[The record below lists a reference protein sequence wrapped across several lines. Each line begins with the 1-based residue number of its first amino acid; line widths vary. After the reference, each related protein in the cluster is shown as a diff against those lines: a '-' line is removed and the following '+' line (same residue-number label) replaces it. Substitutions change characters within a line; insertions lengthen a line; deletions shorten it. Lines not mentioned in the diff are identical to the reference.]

1 MLASIR
7 AFAKSPAAAV
17 LIGLL
22 VVSFAVFGIRDVFK
36 GRIAGDAVVKA
47 GSRTLSPADFKRE
60 FDGYKSRVEQQ
71 VGQPITTEAAVANGL
86 DRRVLE
92 GLAGREAFAEL
103 VRKIGIIPSDK
114 LIVAEINKIPAF
126 FDQVSGRFDKKAYQQ
141 KLGENGLTPAKFEG
155 IMRDEIAQQHVGTGL
170 VAGLRVPR
178 AYTAMGAIYAM
189 ENRDIAYFP
198 IEPNSVPQP
207 APPTDA
213 QLTAFM
219 KENSAQ
225 LTRPEFRVLTVVRF
239 SPQLVAANL
248 PIDEAELKKR
258 FDFRKDT
265 LSTPETRTI
274 IQIPAKDA
282 AVAQQIGQRLTKGET
297 PAAVAKSLGVEVLTY
312 DNKPKT
318 AIADRKVAEAAFRM
332 LPGQMAP
339 VPGDLGL
346 TVVKV
351 VSATPGRAVTLE
363 EVRPALEAEIR
374 KDAAAEKVYALTQAY
389 DDAHQ
394 GGSSLAESA
403 QKAGV
408 PAVTIGPL
416 AKNGRDLQGQPVQ
429 GLTQKLV
436 ETAFNLP
443 AGGESEVEDAGGG
456 EYFAV
461 RVEKVLPPA
470 MPPLAEIKPQLVRVF
485 TMREIAKRMQARAD
499 ELAARVKKGE
509 TLEAVAASAGAS
521 ITRVPGL
528 SRQNAAQMQ
537 GMSQDILGKTFTSKQ
552 GDVFTA
558 ENNHFGF
565 VVGKLE
571 AVRAGEGPTLARMAE
586 DMRPQMSVAIYREI
600 AETARFAAR
609 QKIKVTID
617 AARARAALGLEPLDA
632 KTGAKGAKPGKA
644 K

>member
-36 GRIAGDAVVKA
+36 GRIAGDAVITA
-47 GSRTLSPADFKRE
+47 GSRTISPADFKRE
-60 FDGYKSRVEQQ
+60 FDGYKGRVEQQ

-198 IEPNSVPQP
+198 VEPSSVPQP
-207 APPTDA
+207 APPTDP
-213 QLTAFM
+213 QLMAFM

-274 IQIPAKDA
+274 IQIPAKDPA
-282 AVAQQIGQRLTKGET
+282 AAQQIGQRLAKGET

-318 AIADRKVAEAAFRM
+318 AIADKKVAEAAFRM

-346 TVVKV
+346 AVVKV
-351 VSATPGRAVTLE
+351 ISSTPGRAVTLE

-374 KDAAAEKVYALTQAY
+374 KDASAEKVYALTQAY

-394 GGSSLAESA
+394 GGSNLAESA

-429 GLTQKLV
+429 GLSQKLV

-443 AGGESEVEDAGGG
+443 VGGESEVEDAGGG

-461 RVEKVLPPA
+461 RVEKVLPPS
-470 MPPLAEIKPQLVRVF
+470 MPPLAEVKPQLTRVF
-485 TMREIAKRMQARAD
+485 MMREIAKRMQARAD
-499 ELAARVKKGE
+499 ELSARVKKGE
-509 TLEAVAASAGAS
+509 SLDAVAASAGAGV
-521 ITRVPGL
+521 TRVPGL

-571 AVRAGEGPTLARMAE
+571 AVHAGEGPTLARMAE
-586 DMRPQMSVAIYREI
+586 DMRPQMSVALYREL

-632 KTGAKGAKPGKA
+632 KAGAKGAKPEKA